1 MAVCSLWHF
10 PSRATL
16 ATRAQVLPGSLS
28 TGART
33 FLGLGINLIPIR
45 DRPTDCSLQ
54 NINRNDER
62 GDSCL
67 LGRLVCDDHLTCA
80 SILSQRSGHPNLNR
94 EDCMPSDPK
103 RSTPRIPVST
113 ILTPLERS
121 KVDAAAQG
129 LCDALHRESLDE
141 VLSDL
146 REQKAGLV
154 LISVTRYGSQSSARV
169 AAMVREFPRIPAVA
183 LLTETQN
190 STPHTTL
197 ALGQLGIR
205 TLVDARIPTGW
216 QTLRNLLASQRSTDL
231 QRSALTQIG
240 LDLPGASKDC
250 WRFFELLFDTS
261 PRISTVRQLAR
272 YLNILPSTLMSRFFR
287 AKLPAPKRYLSLAR
301 LIRAARLF
309 ENPGLSVAR
318 VANHL
323 DYSSP
328 QSFGRHVRTVMKMS
342 PVNFRTTYDGQ
353 GMLQFFRT
361 ELILP
366 YVGVLCTFRPSAAYP
381 GWIPKSHKP
390 VHGDSTNA

>member
-1 MAVCSLWHF
+1 M
-10 PSRATL
+10 
-16 ATRAQVLPGSLS
+16 
-28 TGART
+28 
-33 FLGLGINLIPIR
+33 
-45 DRPTDCSLQ
+45 PTDSK
-54 NINRNDER
+54 RNPDR
-62 GDSCL
+62 
-67 LGRLVCDDHLTCA
+67 T
-80 SILSQRSGHPNLNR
+80 
-94 EDCMPSDPK
+94 
-103 RSTPRIPVST
+103 PVST

-121 KVDAAAQG
+121 RVDAAAQG
-129 LCDALHRESLDE
+129 LCEPLHRESLDE

-146 REQKAGLV
+146 REQKANLV
-154 LISVTRYGSQSSARV
+154 LISVTRYGSQSSSRV

-183 LLTETQN
+183 LLTETQS

-216 QTLRNLLASQRSTDL
+216 QTLRNLLASQGSVDL
-231 QRSALTQIG
+231 QRSALTQIS
-240 LDLPGASKDC
+240 LDLPGVSKDC
-250 WRFFELLFDTS
+250 WRFFELLFDSS

-272 YLNILPSTLMSRFFR
+272 HLNILPSTLMSRFFR

-342 PVNFRTTYDGQ
+342 PVRFRATYDGQ
-353 GMLQFFRT
+353 GMVQFFRR
-361 ELILP
+361 ELVLP
-366 YVGVLCTFRPSAAYP
+366 YVEVLSPCRTSAAYP
-381 GWIPKSHKP
+381 GWMPRAIPAERCASRELP
-390 VHGDSTNA
+390 

>member
-1 MAVCSLWHF
+1 MS
-10 PSRATL
+10 P
-16 ATRAQVLPGSLS
+16 
-28 TGART
+28 
-33 FLGLGINLIPIR
+33 
-45 DRPTDCSLQ
+45 
-54 NINRNDER
+54 
-62 GDSCL
+62 
-67 LGRLVCDDHLTCA
+67 
-80 SILSQRSGHPNLNR
+80 
-94 EDCMPSDPK
+94 DPK
-103 RSTPRIPVST
+103 RGPPRTPVST

-121 KVDAAAQG
+121 RVDAAAHG

-183 LLTETQN
+183 LLTETEN
-190 STPHTTL
+190 STPHATL
-197 ALGQLGIR
+197 ALGRLGIR
-205 TLVDARIPTGW
+205 TLVDARIPAGW
-216 QTLRNLLASQRSTDL
+216 QTLRNLLASQGAMDL
-231 QRSALTQIG
+231 QRSALAQIG
-240 LDLPGASKDC
+240 LDLPGVSKDC
-250 WRFFELLFDTS
+250 WRFFELLFDSS

-272 YLNILPSTLMSRFFR
+272 HLDILPSTLMSRFFR

-342 PVNFRTTYDGQ
+342 PVRFRSTYDGQ
-353 GMLQFFRT
+353 GMLQYFRT
-361 ELILP
+361 DLVLP
-366 YVGVLCTFRPSAAYP
+366 YRDVLCGFRPSAAYP
-381 GWIPKSHKP
+381 GWIPKSHK
-390 VHGDSTNA
+390 HLRGEDTNP